1 MGKIDK
7 ENHKKLIKMLKDLIE
22 VINIMKTES
31 CDYLITQNGDEAKAW
46 LDFLENHFDKDELKS
61 LENEISDSFF
71 YKFDVQIGK
80 SELDN
85 KRANLMKD
93 YIIKSN
99 DFLK

>member
-1 MGKIDK
+1 MGKIEK
-7 ENHKKLIKMLKDLIE
+7 ENHKELIKMLKDLIE

-31 CDYLITQNGDEAKAW
+31 SDYLITQNGDEAKDW

-61 LENEISDSFF
+61 LENEISDRFF

-85 KRANLMKD
+85 KRAKLMKD
-93 YIIKSN
+93 YIFKSN